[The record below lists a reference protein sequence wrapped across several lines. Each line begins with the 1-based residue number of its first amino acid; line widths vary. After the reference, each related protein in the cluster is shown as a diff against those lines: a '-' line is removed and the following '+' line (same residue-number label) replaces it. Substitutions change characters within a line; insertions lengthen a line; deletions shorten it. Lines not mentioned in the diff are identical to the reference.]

1 MNELGV
7 AWLPG
12 LVFLALS
19 IWLVRKAIKA
29 ARTERD
35 LEEDRLAA
43 ALEAT
48 DAKPRLAV
56 VAGDPA
62 PTFPGRDAARCSP
75 EHLALISELLAARP
89 GAGTGAEA
97 EAGTRAGAG
106 LRAGAGTGGVDVV
119 WARSAGEF
127 AAWCERRPSE
137 PAAAAPAREVLCIVQ
152 IRNGRI
158 VNRWTYGAA

>member
-19 IWLVRKAIKA
+19 VWLVRKAIKA

-43 ALEAT
+43 ALKATDLAPSLAAALEPT

-56 VAGDPA
+56 VGGGGGPS
-62 PTFPGRDAARCSP
+62 FPGRDAERCNP
-75 EHLALISELLAARP
+75 EHLALIKELLAARP
-89 GAGTGAEA
+89 QVGAGVGAVA
-97 EAGTRAGAG
+97 
-106 LRAGAGTGGVDVV
+106 GGVDVV
-119 WARSAGEF
+119 WARSAGDF
-127 AAWCERRPSE
+127 AVWCERGHQE
-137 PAAAAPAREVLCIVQ
+137 PATGAPAREILCVVQ
-152 IRNGRI
+152 IRSGRI